1 MYTIT
6 GLIPSWVHVEALFE
20 LDMNDD
26 SASAKRCRNIVD
38 NALAEV
44 HKNHPNVYG
53 NHIAVEITDD
63 EDNTLYVGFNDG
75 KYTIG
80 TSYFRLCEEDKAM
93 FYFLHIENAEYIR
106 RLKKSSNEF

>member
-6 GLIPSWVHVEALFE
+6 GLIPSRVHVEALFE
-20 LDMNDD
+20 LDMEDNTIL
-26 SASAKRCRNIVD
+26 ARKCRNIVD

-44 HKNHPNVYG
+44 HKNNPNVYG

-63 EDNTLYVGFNDG
+63 KGNTLYVGSNDG

-80 TSYFRLCEEDKAM
+80 TSYFRVRVEDKAT
-93 FYFLHIENAEYIR
+93 FYLLHIEYAEYIR
-106 RLKKSSNEF
+106 RLKSSNKF

>member
-6 GLIPSWVHVEALFE
+6 GLIPSRVHVWALFE

-26 SASAKRCRNIVD
+26 TILAKKCKNIVD

-44 HKNHPNVYG
+44 HKNHPNVYW

-63 EDNTLYVGFNDG
+63 EDNVLYVGSNDG
-75 KYTIG
+75 KYFIG
-80 TSYFRLCEEDKAM
+80 TSYFRVCEEDKAT
-93 FYFLHIENAEYIR
+93 FYFLHIENAEYI
-106 RLKKSSNEF
+106 S